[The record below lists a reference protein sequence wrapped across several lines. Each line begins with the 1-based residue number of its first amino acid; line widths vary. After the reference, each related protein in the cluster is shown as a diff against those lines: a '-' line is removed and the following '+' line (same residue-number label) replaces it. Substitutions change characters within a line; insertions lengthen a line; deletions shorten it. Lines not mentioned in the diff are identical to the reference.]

1 MRCSNC
7 GSELQAGSRFCT
19 GCGAATGPGPV
30 LSTAPDATHMA
41 DAPSIVAS
49 SSLVYLFGDRFV
61 ERDTAFTAGEK
72 LPCSEIKVKKKDLVQ
87 TMFQAAFAA
96 LARDDRF
103 HLTLGQRKT
112 LLFKTNAVFVS
123 PGSPDL
129 ADPGA
134 LEAALLHALTGSSQ
148 RDSVEDLVWRCI
160 RETTADPWGQV
171 IGQVQDYLLRLGYFV
186 EGERSGVAKLLAGR
200 KLVPQ
205 CERIGAL
212 EPALPAVQALLESV
226 RCQDSVLHKQL
237 CEDIKKGINSR
248 YEAPQ
253 QDSDV

>member
-19 GCGAATGPGPV
+19 GCGAATGPGPA
-30 LSTAPDATHMA
+30 STTAPAAVHGA
-41 DAPSIVAS
+41 GAPSTVAPS
-49 SSLVYLFGDRFV
+49 GLVYLFGDRFV

-87 TMFQAAFAA
+87 TMFQAAFASLVTDGRIA
-96 LARDDRF
+96 L
-103 HLTLGQRKT
+103 TMGQRKT

-123 PGSPDL
+123 VGRQDPTE
-129 ADPGA
+129 PGA
-134 LEAALLHALTGSSQ
+134 LETALLRALTGSAQ
-148 RDSVEDLVWRCI
+148 RDSVEELVWRCI

-171 IGQVQDYLLRLGYFV
+171 IAQVQDYLLHAGWFV
-186 EGERSGVAKLLAGR
+186 EGQRSGVAQILVGR

-212 EPALPAVQALLESV
+212 EPVLPAVQALLEGA
-226 RCQDSVLHKQL
+226 RCQDSALHKQL

-253 QDSDV
+253 QDSDT